1 MHAGDLEIGAL
12 NSDSAARRGGV
23 GSTLMAAGHAE
34 AILEAGGRISVM
46 QGGIERQALAMLNSA
61 GMNGE
66 ATLRALATL
75 DGNQRELHK
84 KIDALAKQIRHQASP
99 P

>member
-1 MHAGDLEIGAL
+1 MHAGNMEIGAL
-12 NSDSAARRGGV
+12 NSDSASRQGRV
-23 GSTLMAAGHAE
+23 GATLMAASHAE

-66 ATLRALATL
+66 ATLHALAAL
-75 DGNQRELHK
+75 NGNQQALHK
-84 KIDALAKQIRHQASP
+84 KIDVLAKQIRNQSSP
-99 P
+99 